1 MDVIVA
7 QVVRWDWIG
16 SHGDDIAARLIE
28 HVQLTIVPVAAGFL
42 LAFPLALAAIR
53 WPRLYA
59 PLLGF
64 TGILFTIP
72 SIALFVLMIP
82 FTGLSFATAAIPLT
96 LYTLLILL
104 RNTVEGLNG
113 VPRDVRE
120 AAEAMGYPRVRQLF
134 AVEVPLALPV
144 IIAGLRIATV
154 TIIGL
159 ITITAVIGQGGL
171 GQFFIDGFLRRFP
184 TPLVVGLTL
193 SIALAVVADLILLGA
208 QKLLTPWERS
218 ES

>member
-1 MDVIVA
+1 MDVVVA
-7 QVVRWDWIG
+7 QVVRWGWIG
-16 SHGDDIAARLIE
+16 DHLGDIGSRLIE
-28 HVQLTIVPVAAGFL
+28 HIQLTIVPVAAGFL

-154 TIIGL
+154 TTIGL

-171 GQFFIDGFLRRFP
+171 GQLFIDGFLRRFP

-193 SIALAVVADLILLGA
+193 SIALAVVADLTLLAA